1 MQSDK
6 DTSDIKSRGLTV
18 VTELG
23 TPVDIMAVL
32 QMSWHQRF
40 RVRTLIGRN
49 REVSGKSVELG
60 TGRFK
65 IILKK

>member
-1 MQSDK
+1 MQSDR

-40 RVRTLIGRN
+40 RVRTLIGRK
-49 REVSGKSVELG
+49 GKSRANQWNWGLVVS
-60 TGRFK
+60 K
-65 IILKK
+65 